1 RRAPSR
7 QSASVQL
14 GMVGGRSRRRTLIGA
29 GFKANVSVWGDLV
42 GFDPV
47 SEPPPVT
54 YPGTGGASR
63 RSPNDCWRR
72 PITSD
77 LSINLHV
84 WMPPLEQE
92 VFGRRGRVIGCGH
105 VSGLFARPVEVAGRY
120 GDARAWRRS
129 RKRAV
134 GLVAN

>member
-77 LSINLHV
+77 LLINLQE
-84 WMPPLEQE
+84 WM
-92 VFGRRGRVIGCGH
+92 FRRRFFCTILPSPETPCSLDTPG
-105 VSGLFARPVEVAGRY
+105 
-120 GDARAWRRS
+120 
-129 RKRAV
+129 
-134 GLVAN
+134 